1 MNRIWWNEE
10 NNLSLVV
17 VGQVIYFA
25 TPIGNYLKSK
35 YDRISIYH
43 STWSIDTTIMEAANM
58 MGLFVTRAYAELI
71 RLMLQAQII
80 S

>member
-1 MNRIWWNEE
+1 MNSMWWNEE

-25 TPIGNYLKSK
+25 TPIGNDLKSK

-43 STWSIDTTIMEAANM
+43 ST
-58 MGLFVTRAYAELI
+58 
-71 RLMLQAQII
+71 
-80 S
+80 